1 MGKQEQLTMIKL
13 LDAKIKKMSKANSMG
28 PNLDKLLIEV
38 IDLEEDYLIRYGR
51 DPNAQ
56 LRD

>member
-1 MGKQEQLTMIKL
+1 MSKQEHLDKIKM
-13 LDAKIKKMSKANSMG
+13 LDAKIKKMSKANLMG
-28 PNLDKLLIEV
+28 SSLDKLLMEL

-56 LRD
+56 LR